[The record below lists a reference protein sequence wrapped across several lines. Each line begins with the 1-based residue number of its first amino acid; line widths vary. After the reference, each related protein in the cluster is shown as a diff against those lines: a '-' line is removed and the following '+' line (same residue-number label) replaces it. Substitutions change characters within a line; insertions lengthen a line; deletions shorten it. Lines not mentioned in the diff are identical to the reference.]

1 MGQSEYISWVKCTSW
16 LSNFVNLRGLRK
28 PDGRPLYEYHA
39 TNDEYNQLTQLLR
52 AVGQSQSNICNKDFA
67 ACFVLFCSEWYRRD
81 YERQCGWTWDPI
93 YKKIGISFTATEL
106 GTIVPKGMD
115 DYWLRPIRFYESERR
130 NFLGTLFSEGGLP
143 FRLLKESDSR
153 FLAVFSRIL
162 GQYEQAKQSG
172 FSALSL
178 ARAVIEKSALPTVFS
193 EDTSVELISHMADNL
208 NSLVLTH
215 NLINHKEPVQ
225 QLDKVHPTW
234 RSEFPIPLDDETGTH
249 FLNGLLC
256 AASVEAKPRLQKNK
270 STRCQFYWSEK
281 HPDELRAIVSLPDE
295 VSFPVTSEPSTTRF
309 ELAICEDGEEVSGLG
324 PAYASLENRQ
334 ATVRLRKSE
343 VRFVRQNPSA
353 GLSLVARA
361 GGMIVG
367 SIKLDDSEIA
377 IGEVPLTFIV
387 DADQWLLQG
396 QASCSVRSSDVLIVL
411 PRDNSTVAGF
421 DGQSSAVNVL
431 GLKALPVK
439 GCQDVTVTA
448 NETYRIRTG
457 REQISIGRFA
467 LNGKRASWVCHP
479 DETFIGVPKVISTLP
494 DIQSIDVT
502 RYLSG
507 ISIEQCHIQEMLG
520 AQYLS
525 IRNSNNETLL
535 RRKIGILPADFS
547 IEIKG
552 GMHANEGTI
561 VITTQHPCV
570 ATLKDKT
577 LEATRKR
584 TEGRT
589 EIQLKAEG
597 VPPAFIT
604 LQVLPN
610 LAADTI
616 DIELP
621 FPAKGCLA
629 LDVNGRPLDKNITL
643 HDLLGSRAFL
653 FSRNGEPT
661 KYTLQLHLRSI
672 SGLQAWHEWSYTAL
686 SERPVELNLYSLREH
701 IENLI
706 SLEAGIDQVVE
717 MRITGAGVVMAWQIR
732 RYKYSL
738 RYDYEKEL
746 LLSQSVNHRAG
757 QIPSPVI
764 MLLSEPERKSI
775 PLVSRMSEGVPVGEY
790 ELSSIVNKNGPWL
803 VVPKPGE
810 EMAFRPCFIRGE
822 SSLPVEESNIRSLQ
836 KATQLFNPQAEV
848 NAITLVLGQ
857 MANDPAHSGWQF
869 MRSLYDQFGYL
880 PLATFEVWRALV
892 QHPQALAM
900 SLFKFEMSAEYL
912 SRIENE
918 FPILWE
924 FFPIFE
930 IKAASER
937 FKLFLSQKGAPEET
951 QKLLVTNMF
960 QRLGLVFP
968 TYADEIEKWLSNGYL
983 PPSIPESC
991 VHGWYQELL
1000 REHSEARWPEYGCKR
1015 LYKWMMSQ
1023 KNPVIDINPDANH
1036 RYSVAWLP
1044 VFAAAV
1050 ASGNASFESVFDRK
1064 PGAVFFQRQVRD
1076 FDSRWFK
1083 AIFQCSLLRY
1093 VAKK

>member
-1 MGQSEYISWVKCTSW
+1 
-16 LSNFVNLRGLRK
+16 
-28 PDGRPLYEYHA
+28 
-39 TNDEYNQLTQLLR
+39 
-52 AVGQSQSNICNKDFA
+52 
-67 ACFVLFCSEWYRRD
+67 
-81 YERQCGWTWDPI
+81 
-93 YKKIGISFTATEL
+93 
-106 GTIVPKGMD
+106 
-115 DYWLRPIRFYESERR
+115 
-130 NFLGTLFSEGGLP
+130 
-143 FRLLKESDSR
+143 
-153 FLAVFSRIL
+153 
-162 GQYEQAKQSG
+162 
-172 FSALSL
+172 
-178 ARAVIEKSALPTVFS
+178 
-193 EDTSVELISHMADNL
+193 
-208 NSLVLTH
+208 
-215 NLINHKEPVQ
+215 
-225 QLDKVHPTW
+225 
-234 RSEFPIPLDDETGTH
+234 
-249 FLNGLLC
+249 
-256 AASVEAKPRLQKNK
+256 
-270 STRCQFYWSEK
+270 
-281 HPDELRAIVSLPDE
+281 
-295 VSFPVTSEPSTTRF
+295 
-309 ELAICEDGEEVSGLG
+309 
-324 PAYASLENRQ
+324 
-334 ATVRLRKSE
+334 
-343 VRFVRQNPSA
+343 
-353 GLSLVARA
+353 
-361 GGMIVG
+361 
-367 SIKLDDSEIA
+367 
-377 IGEVPLTFIV
+377 
-387 DADQWLLQG
+387 
-396 QASCSVRSSDVLIVL
+396 
-411 PRDNSTVAGF
+411 
-421 DGQSSAVNVL
+421 
-431 GLKALPVK
+431 
-439 GCQDVTVTA
+439 
-448 NETYRIRTG
+448 
-457 REQISIGRFA
+457 
-467 LNGKRASWVCHP
+467 
-479 DETFIGVPKVISTLP
+479 
-494 DIQSIDVT
+494 
-502 RYLSG
+502 
-507 ISIEQCHIQEMLG
+507 MLG

-570 ATLKDKT
+570 AKLKDKT

-610 LAADTI
+610 LAADPI

-661 KYTLQLHLRSI
+661 KYTLQLYLRSV
-672 SGLQAWHEWSYTAL
+672 SGLQAWHEWCYTAL
-686 SERPVELNLYSLREH
+686 SDRPVELNLYSLREH

-775 PLVSRMSEGVPVGEY
+775 PLASRMSEGVPVGEY

-848 NAITLVLGQ
+848 NTITRVLGQ

-983 PPSIPESC
+983 PPSNRPF
-991 VHGWYQELL
+991 HD
-1000 REHSEARWPEYGCKR
+1000 
-1015 LYKWMMSQ
+1015 WMSIADFQ
-1023 KNPVIDINPDANH
+1023 DFADQ
-1036 RYSVAWLP
+1036 W
-1044 VFAAAV
+1044 FAAAL
-1050 ASGNASFESVFDRK
+1050 GRPIELTVFDSPRDIPHHRK
-1064 PGAVFFQRQVRD
+1064 LTVTFEDGQVLKIRFDQGMGYWRINFASQWHYFDFRDDVSFQLVKMAQ
-1076 FDSRWFK
+1076 
-1083 AIFQCSLLRY
+1083 ACNEGN
-1093 VAKK
+1093 VANSEESWATDVLVEVSAS